1 MNSAQQVHHNHMLI
15 IMFELRRAI
24 DILSSVLYDGNK
36 APIEDM

>member
-24 DILSSVLYDGNK
+24 DILASTQYDGNK
-36 APIEDM
+36 TTIEEM